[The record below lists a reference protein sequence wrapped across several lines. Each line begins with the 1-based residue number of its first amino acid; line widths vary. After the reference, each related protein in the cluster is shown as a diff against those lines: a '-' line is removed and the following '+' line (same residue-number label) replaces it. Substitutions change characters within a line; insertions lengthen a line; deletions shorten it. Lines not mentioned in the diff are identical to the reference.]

1 MKEKLSRIR
10 SPWRRLIL
18 SLVIAG
24 LVALSQTIC
33 LANRSPRSHIHWLGH
48 AMRPRRLERVF
59 FFVVMVVAMIALETR
74 QYMIWAMLW
83 GGGASLFVIVKTM
96 YLLKAKPAQA

>member
-10 SPWRRLIL
+10 SPWRRLLL

-24 LVALSQTIC
+24 LVALSK
-33 LANRSPRSHIHWLGH
+33 LKSPRAHIHWLGH

-59 FFVVMVVAMIALETR
+59 LFVVMVVATIAFEPR
-74 QYMIWAMLW
+74 QYIAWAMLW
-83 GGGASLFVIVKTM
+83 GGGASLFVIVKTLH
-96 YLLKAKPAQA
+96 LLRVKPAQV